1 MRLIMAVKKK
11 KRIEPNISKII
22 EPLFDENSTFD
33 EISSGMKWY
42 QEFSTIENSKKW
54 LVEYLETIGYDRLEI
69 AKVKSF
75 SWNKSGIE
83 IVNGEIV
90 SLKFAGFVSRMFL
103 RGLKKIPEQY
113 ADRMNKAINYVI
125 LKSSQNKKTKN
136 IQEDQE
142 ENKLTLQ
149 DHMKFQVNN
158 LCSEIEGAISDFYD
172 SKFKTDINIYEWLKN
187 KKIKGLIAKK
197 IGDEFKPLLEEI
209 NHINSDEELKEAYSN
224 FKPSGIKKYKNFV
237 QSIVDDCERYSSNQN
252 KQRKPRKKK
261 PITLQ
266 KQITKINYKL
276 EDSEYKIKSI
286 NPIDIFDSS
295 VLWVFNV
302 KYRKLG
308 IYISEKPAG
317 LYVKGSTVYGFDV
330 EKSYQKT
337 IRKPNEILNFI
348 INEPKVS
355 IRKKFDSIKS
365 KKQSLS
371 GRINGETILLRT
383 IK

>member
-1 MRLIMAVKKK
+1 MAVKKK

-172 SKFKTDINIYEWLKN
+172 SKFKSDINIYEWLKN